1 MKRSSLLLFFIVLCF
16 SLQAQE
22 FVTLTQVIGKALE
35 QNHNVL
41 LASNQQLSLETEQ
54 KYGNGAFL
62 PTINAQGGVV
72 WNRNHQDLEFMESS
86 RNNSGDARSRNLTGT
101 VQLNYTLFD
110 GGKMFITQDRLRSMS
125 AYGEMMLKNE
135 MTNTI
140 SQVIKAYY
148 DVVRQKQRLKA
159 VQEQLLVNEERV
171 KLADRKL
178 QVGTGGKPE
187 LLQAKVD
194 YNAMQ
199 TQVFEQEALIKKLK
213 QQLNILVG
221 NDLPNVF
228 DVSDSIEIDMKLSL
242 DEFENLENTNYAL
255 RATRYNVA
263 AAQYQ
268 LSERIAERYPTLS
281 FTGAYNV
288 NTLKNSK
295 LINPFGPMVSQTN
308 GFNYGFTVNMPILN
322 NRNVSRQV
330 MLAKINEQRQLIA
343 YDQQKKTL
351 STELINAYTDY
362 ENAKRILVIEE
373 ENILLAKENVFIAL
387 EGFKRAVTTFIEL
400 RTAQQSLEDAY
411 NRLINARYLAKV
423 AETELLRLNGQLLKE
438 D

>member
-1 MKRSSLLLFFIVLCF
+1 MKRSSLLLFLVIFCTSI
-16 SLQAQE
+16 QAQE

-41 LASNQQLSLETEQ
+41 LASNQELSLEMERR
-54 KYGNGAFL
+54 YGKGAFI

-72 WNRNHQDLEFMESS
+72 WNRNHQELEFMEST
-86 RNNSGDARSRNLTGT
+86 RNNSGDARSRNWTGS

-110 GGKMFITQDRLRSMS
+110 GGKMFIAQDRLRSMS

-140 SQVIKAYY
+140 SQVIKTYY

-199 TQVFEQEALIKKLK
+199 TQVYEQEALIRKLK
-213 QQLNILVG
+213 EQLNILVG
-221 NDLPNVF
+221 NELPNVF
-228 DVSDSIEIDMKLSL
+228 DVSDSILIDMNLSL
-242 DEFENLENTNYAL
+242 HKFDDLEQTNYAL

-268 LSERIAERYPTLS
+268 HQERIAERYPTLS
-281 FTGAYNV
+281 FTGAYNY
-288 NTLKNSK
+288 NTLKNTR
-295 LINPFGPMVSQTN
+295 LINPFGAMFSQTA
-308 GFNYGFTVNMPILN
+308 GFNYGFTVNVPIIN

-330 MLAKINEQRQLIA
+330 MLAKINAQRQTIL
-343 YDQQKKTL
+343 YDQQRKTL
-351 STELINAYTDY
+351 STELINAFTDY
-362 ENAKRILVIEE
+362 ENAKRILIIEE

-423 AETELLRLNGQLLKE
+423 AETELLRLNGQLLSE
-438 D
+438 